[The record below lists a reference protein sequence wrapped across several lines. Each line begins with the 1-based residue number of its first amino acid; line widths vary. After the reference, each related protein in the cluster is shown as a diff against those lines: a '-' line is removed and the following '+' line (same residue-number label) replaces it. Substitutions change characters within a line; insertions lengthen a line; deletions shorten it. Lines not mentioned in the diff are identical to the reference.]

1 MKQERRMPMNSL
13 RRQLAAK
20 LSIGITLLTT
30 PIFVVALGILFLY
43 SHHLLY
49 QDTATH
55 ANNILQITSQHLRS
69 ELGLVE
75 NAVNSNAWLMEEN
88 FRPDSL
94 QSICHRL
101 LRLNR
106 TPVTCQVVTDSV
118 EMSNIKLG
126 FSVGTTANGDTLFY
140 YSRALHPD
148 GDAIKGIV
156 TAGLPIKRLKTI
168 IKQAEQPFPVCE
180 FLLLENDQTFDTEDA
195 HVFYD
200 ELPDTDWTL
209 ALICPD
215 SEFEKSY
222 RQLAHI
228 AYFLFIG
235 GLLLIL
241 IICYLLTRH
250 TIKPLHKLLAYTK
263 NIVSGQY
270 AEVIPRSNR
279 KDAIGRLQNSVVVM
293 QQSLLE
299 HVDSIRKT
307 GEETQKH
314 NEELARAQM
323 LAEEG
328 VQKKAIFIQNVSH
341 QMRTPLNIIM
351 GFADVLGESLAAQQD
366 SASQSL
372 LQDAELADITETMTH
387 NAIHLRRMVQMLYD
401 SSEYG
406 TSQELFSGKS
416 EYVTINNIAQ
426 ECIEYTRERFPKT
439 TINFESNIPP
449 RAVVKTNHLYL
460 MRTLRELLFNA
471 AKYSDGQHIM
481 LRISETIST
490 IRFTVEDV
498 GPGILSDTLGMIFK
512 PFVKVDDLS
521 EGLGL
526 GLPLAKRHAL
536 SLGGDLIYDVD
547 YHDGCRFILEV
558 PK

>member
-1 MKQERRMPMNSL
+1 MNSL

-55 ANNILQITSQHLRS
+55 ANNILQTTSQHLRS

-126 FSVGTTANGDTLFY
+126 FSVDTTANGDTLFY
-140 YSRALHPD
+140 YSRALRPD
-148 GDAIKGIV
+148 GDAVKGIV

-270 AEVIPRSNR
+270 AEVIPRSNH

-307 GEETQKH
+307 GEETKKH

-341 QMRTPLNIIM
+341 QMRTPLNIVM

-498 GPGILSDTLGMIFK
+498 GPGIPSDTLGMIFK

-536 SLGGDLIYDVD
+536 SLGGDLLYDAD

>member
-1 MKQERRMPMNSL
+1 MNSL

-55 ANNILQITSQHLRS
+55 ANNILQTTSQHLRS

-126 FSVGTTANGDTLFY
+126 FSVDTTANGDTLFY
-140 YSRALHPD
+140 YSRALRPD
-148 GDAIKGIV
+148 GDAVKGIV

-481 LRISETIST
+481 LRITETIST

-498 GPGILSDTLGMIFK
+498 GPGIPSDTLGMIFK
-512 PFVKVDDLS
+512 PFGKVDDLS

-536 SLGGDLIYDVD
+536 SLGGDLLYDAD

>member
-1 MKQERRMPMNSL
+1 MPMNSL

-55 ANNILQITSQHLRS
+55 ANNILQTTSQHLRS

-126 FSVGTTANGDTLFY
+126 FSVDTTANGDTLFY
-140 YSRALHPD
+140 YSRALRPD
-148 GDAIKGIV
+148 GDAVKGIV

-250 TIKPLHKLLAYTK
+250 TIKPLHKLLTHTK

-307 GEETQKH
+307 GEETKKH

-498 GPGILSDTLGMIFK
+498 GPGIPSDTLGMIFK

>member
-1 MKQERRMPMNSL
+1 MNSL

-20 LSIGITLLTT
+20 LSIGITLLTI

-43 SHHLLY
+43 SHHLLH
-49 QDTATH
+49 QDTVTH

-94 QSICHRL
+94 QSICRRL

-126 FSVGTTANGDTLFY
+126 FSVSTTANGDTLFY
-140 YSRALHPD
+140 YSRALRPD
-148 GDAIKGIV
+148 GDAVKGIV

-250 TIKPLHKLLAYTK
+250 TIKPLHKLLTHTK
-263 NIVSGQY
+263 NIVSGKY
-270 AEVIPRSNR
+270 AEVIPRSNH

-366 SASQSL
+366 GASQSL

-401 SSEYG
+401 SSEYS

-498 GPGILSDTLGMIFK
+498 GPGIPSDTLGMIFK

>member
-1 MKQERRMPMNSL
+1 MNSL

-55 ANNILQITSQHLRS
+55 ANNILQTTSQHLRS

-126 FSVGTTANGDTLFY
+126 FSVDTTANGDTLFY
-140 YSRALHPD
+140 YSRALRPD
-148 GDAIKGIV
+148 GDAVKGIV

-250 TIKPLHKLLAYTK
+250 TIKPLHKLLTHTK

-270 AEVIPRSNR
+270 AEVIPRSNH

-307 GEETQKH
+307 GEETKKH

-366 SASQSL
+366 GASQSL

-498 GPGILSDTLGMIFK
+498 GPGIPSDTLGMIFK
-512 PFVKVDDLS
+512 PFGKVDDLS

-536 SLGGDLIYDVD
+536 SLGGDLLYDAD

>member
-1 MKQERRMPMNSL
+1 MNSL

-55 ANNILQITSQHLRS
+55 ANNILQTTSQHLRS

-101 LRLNR
+101 LMLNR

-126 FSVGTTANGDTLFY
+126 FSVDTTANGDTLFY
-140 YSRALHPD
+140 YSRALRPD
-148 GDAIKGIV
+148 GDAVKGIV

-250 TIKPLHKLLAYTK
+250 TIKPLHKLLTHTK

-307 GEETQKH
+307 GEETKKH

-341 QMRTPLNIIM
+341 QMRTPLNIVM

-536 SLGGDLIYDVD
+536 SLGGDLTYDVD

>member
-1 MKQERRMPMNSL
+1 MNSL

-55 ANNILQITSQHLRS
+55 ANNILQTTSQHLRS

-101 LRLNR
+101 LMLNR

-126 FSVGTTANGDTLFY
+126 FSVDTTANGDTLFY
-140 YSRALHPD
+140 YSRALRPD
-148 GDAIKGIV
+148 GDAVKGIV

-250 TIKPLHKLLAYTK
+250 TIKPLHKLLAHTK
-263 NIVSGQY
+263 NIVSGKY
-270 AEVIPRSNR
+270 AEVIPRSNH

-307 GEETQKH
+307 GEETKKH

-351 GFADVLGESLAAQQD
+351 GFANVLGESLAAQQD
-366 SASQSL
+366 GASQSL
-372 LQDAELADITETMTH
+372 LQDAELADITETMTY

-498 GPGILSDTLGMIFK
+498 GPGIPSDTLGMIFK

-536 SLGGDLIYDVD
+536 SLGGDLLYDAD

>member
-1 MKQERRMPMNSL
+1 MNSL

-20 LSIGITLLTT
+20 LSIGITLLTI

-55 ANNILQITSQHLRS
+55 ANNILQTTSQHLRS

-126 FSVGTTANGDTLFY
+126 FSVDTTANGDTLFY
-140 YSRALHPD
+140 YSRALRPD
-148 GDAIKGIV
+148 GDAVKGIV

-250 TIKPLHKLLAYTK
+250 TIKPLHKLLAHTK
-263 NIVSGQY
+263 NIVSGKY
-270 AEVIPRSNR
+270 AEVIPRSNH

-307 GEETQKH
+307 GEETKKH

-366 SASQSL
+366 GASQSL

-498 GPGILSDTLGMIFK
+498 GPGIPSDTLGMIFK
-512 PFVKVDDLS
+512 PFGKVDDLS

-536 SLGGDLIYDVD
+536 SLGGDLTYDVD

>member
-1 MKQERRMPMNSL
+1 MNSL

-55 ANNILQITSQHLRS
+55 ANNILQTTSQHLRS

-126 FSVGTTANGDTLFY
+126 FSVDTTANGDTLFY
-140 YSRALHPD
+140 YSRALRPD
-148 GDAIKGIV
+148 GDAVKGIV

-250 TIKPLHKLLAYTK
+250 TIKPLHKLLAHTK
-263 NIVSGQY
+263 NIVSGKY
-270 AEVIPRSNR
+270 AEGIPRSNR

-307 GEETQKH
+307 GEETKKH

-536 SLGGDLIYDVD
+536 SLGGDLLYDAD

>member
-1 MKQERRMPMNSL
+1 MNSL

-55 ANNILQITSQHLRS
+55 ANNILQTTSQHLRS

-126 FSVGTTANGDTLFY
+126 FSVDTTANGDTLFY
-140 YSRALHPD
+140 YSRALRPD
-148 GDAIKGIV
+148 GDAVKGIV

-250 TIKPLHKLLAYTK
+250 TIKPLHKLLAHTK
-263 NIVSGQY
+263 NIVSGKY
-270 AEVIPRSNR
+270 AEVIPRSNH

-307 GEETQKH
+307 GEETKKH

-341 QMRTPLNIIM
+341 QMRTPLNIVM

-366 SASQSL
+366 GASQSL

-498 GPGILSDTLGMIFK
+498 GPGIPSDTLGMIFK
-512 PFVKVDDLS
+512 PFGKVDDLS

>member
-1 MKQERRMPMNSL
+1 MNSL

-55 ANNILQITSQHLRS
+55 ANNILQTTSQHLRS

-126 FSVGTTANGDTLFY
+126 FSVDTTANGDTLFY
-140 YSRALHPD
+140 YSRALRPD
-148 GDAIKGIV
+148 GDAVKGIV

-250 TIKPLHKLLAYTK
+250 TIKPLHKLLAHTK

-307 GEETQKH
+307 GEETKKH

>member
-1 MKQERRMPMNSL
+1 MNSL

-55 ANNILQITSQHLRS
+55 ANNILQTTSQHLRS

-126 FSVGTTANGDTLFY
+126 FSVDTTANGDTLFY
-140 YSRALHPD
+140 YSRALRPD
-148 GDAIKGIV
+148 GDAVKGIV

-270 AEVIPRSNR
+270 AEVIPRSNH

-307 GEETQKH
+307 GEETKKH

-366 SASQSL
+366 GASQSL

-481 LRISETIST
+481 LRITETIST

-498 GPGILSDTLGMIFK
+498 GPGIPSDTLGMIFK

-526 GLPLAKRHAL
+526 GIPLAKRHAL

>member
-1 MKQERRMPMNSL
+1 MNSL

-126 FSVGTTANGDTLFY
+126 FSVDTTANGDTLFY
-140 YSRALHPD
+140 YSRALRPD
-148 GDAIKGIV
+148 GDAVKGIV

-250 TIKPLHKLLAYTK
+250 TIKPLHKLLAHTK

-270 AEVIPRSNR
+270 AEGIPRSNR

-307 GEETQKH
+307 GEETKKH

-341 QMRTPLNIIM
+341 QMRTPLNIVM

-498 GPGILSDTLGMIFK
+498 GPGIPSDTLGMIFK
-512 PFVKVDDLS
+512 PFGKVDDLS

-536 SLGGDLIYDVD
+536 SLGGDLTYDVD

>member
-1 MKQERRMPMNSL
+1 MNSL

-20 LSIGITLLTT
+20 LSIGITLLTI

-43 SHHLLY
+43 SHHLLH
-49 QDTATH
+49 QDTVTH
-55 ANNILQITSQHLRS
+55 ANNILQTTSQHLRS

-94 QSICHRL
+94 QSICRRL

-126 FSVGTTANGDTLFY
+126 FSVSTTANGDTLFY
-140 YSRALHPD
+140 YSRALRPD
-148 GDAIKGIV
+148 SDAVKGIV

-235 GLLLIL
+235 GQLLIL

-250 TIKPLHKLLAYTK
+250 TIKPLHKLLTHTK

-270 AEVIPRSNR
+270 AEVIPRSNH

-366 SASQSL
+366 GASQSL

-401 SSEYG
+401 SSEYS

-498 GPGILSDTLGMIFK
+498 GPGIPSDTLGMIFK

-536 SLGGDLIYDVD
+536 SLGGDLTYDVD

>member
-1 MKQERRMPMNSL
+1 MSMNSL

-55 ANNILQITSQHLRS
+55 ANNILQTTSQHLRS

-126 FSVGTTANGDTLFY
+126 FSVDTTANGDTLFY
-140 YSRALHPD
+140 YSRALRPD
-148 GDAIKGIV
+148 GDAVKGIV

-250 TIKPLHKLLAYTK
+250 TIKPLHKLLTHTK

-299 HVDSIRKT
+299 HVDSIHKT
-307 GEETQKH
+307 GEETKKH

-341 QMRTPLNIIM
+341 QMRTPLNIVM

-498 GPGILSDTLGMIFK
+498 GPGIPSDTLGMIFK
-512 PFVKVDDLS
+512 PFGKVDDLS

-536 SLGGDLIYDVD
+536 SLGGDLTYDVD

>member
-1 MKQERRMPMNSL
+1 MNSL

-55 ANNILQITSQHLRS
+55 ANNILQTTSQHLRS

-94 QSICHRL
+94 QSICRRL

-126 FSVGTTANGDTLFY
+126 FSIDTTANGDTLFY
-140 YSRALHPD
+140 YSRALRPD
-148 GDAIKGIV
+148 GDAVKGIV

-180 FLLLENDQTFDTEDA
+180 FLLLENDQTFETDDA
-195 HVFYD
+195 HIFYD

-209 ALICPD
+209 ALVCPD

-250 TIKPLHKLLAYTK
+250 TIKPLHKLLTHTK

-270 AEVIPRSNR
+270 AEAIPRSNR

-307 GEETQKH
+307 GEETKKH

-341 QMRTPLNIIM
+341 QMRTPLNIVM

-498 GPGILSDTLGMIFK
+498 GPGIPSDTLGMIFK

-536 SLGGDLIYDVD
+536 SLGGDLLYDAD

>member
-1 MKQERRMPMNSL
+1 MPMNSL

-55 ANNILQITSQHLRS
+55 ANNILQTTSQHLRS

-126 FSVGTTANGDTLFY
+126 FSVDTTANGDTLFY
-140 YSRALHPD
+140 YSRALRPD
-148 GDAIKGIV
+148 GDAVKGIV

-307 GEETQKH
+307 GEETKKH

-366 SASQSL
+366 GASQSL

-498 GPGILSDTLGMIFK
+498 GPGIPSDTLGMIFK
-512 PFVKVDDLS
+512 PFGKVDDLS

>member
-1 MKQERRMPMNSL
+1 MNSL

-55 ANNILQITSQHLRS
+55 ANNILQTTSQHLRS

-101 LRLNR
+101 LMLNR

-126 FSVGTTANGDTLFY
+126 FSVDTTANGDTLFY
-140 YSRALHPD
+140 YSRALRPD
-148 GDAIKGIV
+148 GDAVKGIV

>member
-1 MKQERRMPMNSL
+1 MPMNSL

-55 ANNILQITSQHLRS
+55 ANNILQTTSQHLRS

-126 FSVGTTANGDTLFY
+126 FSVDTTANGDTLFY
-140 YSRALHPD
+140 YSRALRPD
-148 GDAIKGIV
+148 GDAVKGIV

-250 TIKPLHKLLAYTK
+250 TIKPLHKLLAHTK

-307 GEETQKH
+307 GEETKKH

-351 GFADVLGESLAAQQD
+351 GFADVLGESFAAQQD

-498 GPGILSDTLGMIFK
+498 GPGIPSDTLGMIFK
-512 PFVKVDDLS
+512 PFGKVDDLS

-536 SLGGDLIYDVD
+536 SLGGDLLYDAD

>member
-1 MKQERRMPMNSL
+1 MNSL

-55 ANNILQITSQHLRS
+55 ANNILQTTSQHLRS

-126 FSVGTTANGDTLFY
+126 FSVDTTANGDTLFY
-140 YSRALHPD
+140 YSRALRPD
-148 GDAIKGIV
+148 GDAVKGIV

-250 TIKPLHKLLAYTK
+250 TIKPLHKLLAHTK

-307 GEETQKH
+307 GEETKKH

-341 QMRTPLNIIM
+341 QMRTPLNIVM

-512 PFVKVDDLS
+512 PFGKVDDLS

-536 SLGGDLIYDVD
+536 SLGGDLLYDAD

>member
-1 MKQERRMPMNSL
+1 MNSL

-55 ANNILQITSQHLRS
+55 ANNILQTTSQHLRS

-126 FSVGTTANGDTLFY
+126 FSVDTTANGDTLFY
-140 YSRALHPD
+140 YSRALRPD
-148 GDAIKGIV
+148 GDAVKGIV

-250 TIKPLHKLLAYTK
+250 TIKPLHKLLAHTK
-263 NIVSGQY
+263 NIVSGKY
-270 AEVIPRSNR
+270 AEGIPRSNR

-307 GEETQKH
+307 GEETKKH

-498 GPGILSDTLGMIFK
+498 GPGIPSDTLGMIFK

-526 GLPLAKRHAL
+526 GIPLAKRHAL

>member
-1 MKQERRMPMNSL
+1 MPMNSL

-55 ANNILQITSQHLRS
+55 ANNILQTTSQHLRS

-126 FSVGTTANGDTLFY
+126 FSVDTTANGDTLFY
-140 YSRALHPD
+140 YSRALRPD
-148 GDAIKGIV
+148 GDAVKGIV

-387 NAIHLRRMVQMLYD
+387 NAIHLRRMLQMLYD

>member
-1 MKQERRMPMNSL
+1 MPMNSL

-55 ANNILQITSQHLRS
+55 ANNILQTTSQHLRS

-126 FSVGTTANGDTLFY
+126 FSVDTTANGDTLFY
-140 YSRALHPD
+140 YSRALRPD
-148 GDAIKGIV
+148 GDAVKGIV

>member
-1 MKQERRMPMNSL
+1 MNSL

-55 ANNILQITSQHLRS
+55 ANNILQTTSQHLRS

-126 FSVGTTANGDTLFY
+126 FSVDTTANGDTLFY
-140 YSRALHPD
+140 YSRALRPD
-148 GDAIKGIV
+148 GDAVKGIV

-250 TIKPLHKLLAYTK
+250 TIKPLHKLLAHTK

-270 AEVIPRSNR
+270 AEVIPRSNH

-299 HVDSIRKT
+299 HVDSIHKT
-307 GEETQKH
+307 GEETKKH

-366 SASQSL
+366 GASQSL

-498 GPGILSDTLGMIFK
+498 GPGIPSDTLGMIFK
-512 PFVKVDDLS
+512 PFGKVDDLS

-536 SLGGDLIYDVD
+536 SLGGDLTYDVD

>member
-1 MKQERRMPMNSL
+1 MNSL

-55 ANNILQITSQHLRS
+55 ANNILQTTSQHLRS

-126 FSVGTTANGDTLFY
+126 FSVDTTANGDTLFY
-140 YSRALHPD
+140 YSRALRPD
-148 GDAIKGIV
+148 GDAVKGIV

-341 QMRTPLNIIM
+341 QMRTPLNIVM

>member
-1 MKQERRMPMNSL
+1 MNSL

-55 ANNILQITSQHLRS
+55 ANNILQTTSQHLRS

-126 FSVGTTANGDTLFY
+126 FSVDTTANGDTLFY
-140 YSRALHPD
+140 YSRALRPD
-148 GDAIKGIV
+148 GDAVKGIV

-366 SASQSL
+366 GASQSL

>member
-1 MKQERRMPMNSL
+1 MNSL

-55 ANNILQITSQHLRS
+55 ANNILQTTSQHLRS

-126 FSVGTTANGDTLFY
+126 FSVDTTANGDTLFY
-140 YSRALHPD
+140 YSRALRPD
-148 GDAIKGIV
+148 GDAVKGIV

-250 TIKPLHKLLAYTK
+250 TIKPLHKLLAHTK
-263 NIVSGQY
+263 NIVSGKY
-270 AEVIPRSNR
+270 AEVIPRSNH

-366 SASQSL
+366 GASQSL

-401 SSEYG
+401 SSEYS

-498 GPGILSDTLGMIFK
+498 GPGIPSDTLGMIFK

-536 SLGGDLIYDVD
+536 SLGGDLLYDAD

>member
-1 MKQERRMPMNSL
+1 MNSL

-55 ANNILQITSQHLRS
+55 ANNILQTTSQHLRS

-101 LRLNR
+101 LMLNR

-126 FSVGTTANGDTLFY
+126 FSVDTTANGDTLFY
-140 YSRALHPD
+140 YSRALRPD
-148 GDAIKGIV
+148 GDAVKGIV

-180 FLLLENDQTFDTEDA
+180 FLLLENDQTFETDDA
-195 HVFYD
+195 HIFYD

-250 TIKPLHKLLAYTK
+250 TIKPLHKLLTHTK

-307 GEETQKH
+307 GEETKKH

-366 SASQSL
+366 GASQSL

-401 SSEYG
+401 SSEYS

-498 GPGILSDTLGMIFK
+498 GPGIPSDTLGMIFK

>member
-1 MKQERRMPMNSL
+1 MNSL

-55 ANNILQITSQHLRS
+55 ANNILQTTSQHLRS

-126 FSVGTTANGDTLFY
+126 FSVDTTANGDTLFY
-140 YSRALHPD
+140 YSRALRPD
-148 GDAIKGIV
+148 GDAVKGIV

-270 AEVIPRSNR
+270 AEGIPRSNR

-307 GEETQKH
+307 GEETKKH

-406 TSQELFSGKS
+406 ISQELFSGKS

-481 LRISETIST
+481 LRITETIST

-498 GPGILSDTLGMIFK
+498 GPGIPSDTLGMIFK

-526 GLPLAKRHAL
+526 GIPLAKRHAL

>member
-1 MKQERRMPMNSL
+1 MNSL

-55 ANNILQITSQHLRS
+55 ANNILQTTSQHLRS

-126 FSVGTTANGDTLFY
+126 FSVDTTANGDTLFY
-140 YSRALHPD
+140 YSRALRPD
-148 GDAIKGIV
+148 GDAVKGIV

-250 TIKPLHKLLAYTK
+250 TIKPLHKLLAHTK
-263 NIVSGQY
+263 NIVSGKY
-270 AEVIPRSNR
+270 AEVIPRSNH

-307 GEETQKH
+307 GEETKKH

-341 QMRTPLNIIM
+341 QMRTPLNIVM

-366 SASQSL
+366 GASQSL

-498 GPGILSDTLGMIFK
+498 GPGIPSDTLGMIFK
-512 PFVKVDDLS
+512 PFGKVDDLS

-536 SLGGDLIYDVD
+536 SFGGDLTYDVD

>member
-1 MKQERRMPMNSL
+1 MNSL

-55 ANNILQITSQHLRS
+55 ANNILQTTSQHLRR

-126 FSVGTTANGDTLFY
+126 FSVDTTANGDTLFY
-140 YSRALHPD
+140 YSRALRPD
-148 GDAIKGIV
+148 GDAVKGIV

-341 QMRTPLNIIM
+341 QMRTPLNIVM

-498 GPGILSDTLGMIFK
+498 GPGIPSDTLGMIFK
-512 PFVKVDDLS
+512 PFGKVDDLS

-536 SLGGDLIYDVD
+536 SLGGDLTYDVD

>member
-1 MKQERRMPMNSL
+1 MNSL

-20 LSIGITLLTT
+20 LSIGITLLTI

-55 ANNILQITSQHLRS
+55 ANNILQTTSQHLRS
-69 ELGLVE
+69 ELGLME

-126 FSVGTTANGDTLFY
+126 FSVDTTANGDTLFY
-140 YSRALHPD
+140 YSRALRPD
-148 GDAIKGIV
+148 GDAVKGIV

-250 TIKPLHKLLAYTK
+250 TIKPLHKLLTHTK

-307 GEETQKH
+307 GEETKKH

-366 SASQSL
+366 GASQSL

-401 SSEYG
+401 SSEYS

-498 GPGILSDTLGMIFK
+498 GPGIPSDTLGMIFK

>member
-1 MKQERRMPMNSL
+1 MNSL

-55 ANNILQITSQHLRS
+55 ANNILQTTSQHLRS

-126 FSVGTTANGDTLFY
+126 FSVDTTANGDTLFY
-140 YSRALHPD
+140 YSRALRPD
-148 GDAIKGIV
+148 GDAVKGIV

-270 AEVIPRSNR
+270 AEGIPRSNR

-351 GFADVLGESLAAQQD
+351 GFANVLGESLAAQQD
-366 SASQSL
+366 GASQSL

-481 LRISETIST
+481 LRITETIST

-498 GPGILSDTLGMIFK
+498 GPGIPSDTLGMIFK

-526 GLPLAKRHAL
+526 GIPLAKRHAL

>member
-1 MKQERRMPMNSL
+1 MNSL

-55 ANNILQITSQHLRS
+55 ANNILQTTSQHLRR

-126 FSVGTTANGDTLFY
+126 FSVDTTANGDTLFY
-140 YSRALHPD
+140 YSRALRPD
-148 GDAIKGIV
+148 GDAVKGIV

-250 TIKPLHKLLAYTK
+250 TIKPLHKLLAHTK
-263 NIVSGQY
+263 NIVSGKY
-270 AEVIPRSNR
+270 AEVIPRSNH

-307 GEETQKH
+307 GEETKKH

-341 QMRTPLNIIM
+341 QMRTPLNIVM

-498 GPGILSDTLGMIFK
+498 GPGIPSDTLGMIFK
-512 PFVKVDDLS
+512 PFGKVDDLS

-536 SLGGDLIYDVD
+536 SLGGDLTYDVD

>member
-1 MKQERRMPMNSL
+1 MNSL

-55 ANNILQITSQHLRS
+55 ANNILQTTSQHLRS

-126 FSVGTTANGDTLFY
+126 FSVDTTANGDTLFY
-140 YSRALHPD
+140 YSRALRPD
-148 GDAIKGIV
+148 GDAVKGIV

-250 TIKPLHKLLAYTK
+250 TIKPLHKLLTHTK

-307 GEETQKH
+307 GEETKKH

-351 GFADVLGESLAAQQD
+351 GFADVLGESFAAQQD

-498 GPGILSDTLGMIFK
+498 GPGIPSDTLGMIFK

>member
-1 MKQERRMPMNSL
+1 MNSL

-55 ANNILQITSQHLRS
+55 ANNILQTTSQHLRS

-126 FSVGTTANGDTLFY
+126 FSVDTTANGDTLFY
-140 YSRALHPD
+140 YSRALRPD
-148 GDAIKGIV
+148 GDAVKGIV

-307 GEETQKH
+307 GEETKKH

-341 QMRTPLNIIM
+341 QMRTPLNIVM

-498 GPGILSDTLGMIFK
+498 GPGIPSDTLGMIFK

>member
-1 MKQERRMPMNSL
+1 MNSL

-55 ANNILQITSQHLRS
+55 ANNILQTTSQHLRS

-126 FSVGTTANGDTLFY
+126 FSVDTTANGDTLFY
-140 YSRALHPD
+140 YSRALRPD
-148 GDAIKGIV
+148 GDAVKGIV

-250 TIKPLHKLLAYTK
+250 TIKPLHKLLAHTK
-263 NIVSGQY
+263 NIVSGKY
-270 AEVIPRSNR
+270 AEVIPRSNH

-307 GEETQKH
+307 GEETKKH

-481 LRISETIST
+481 LRITETISA

-498 GPGILSDTLGMIFK
+498 GPGIPSDTLGMIFK
-512 PFVKVDDLS
+512 PFGKVDDLS

-536 SLGGDLIYDVD
+536 SLGGDLTYDVD

>member
-1 MKQERRMPMNSL
+1 MNSL

-55 ANNILQITSQHLRS
+55 ANNILQTTSQHLRS

-126 FSVGTTANGDTLFY
+126 FSVDTTANGDTLFY
-140 YSRALHPD
+140 YSRALRPD
-148 GDAIKGIV
+148 GDAVKGIV

-270 AEVIPRSNR
+270 AEVIPRSNH

-307 GEETQKH
+307 GEETKKH

-341 QMRTPLNIIM
+341 QMRTPLNIVM

-498 GPGILSDTLGMIFK
+498 GPGIPSDTLGMIFK

-536 SLGGDLIYDVD
+536 SFGGDLLYDAD

>member
-1 MKQERRMPMNSL
+1 MNSL

-55 ANNILQITSQHLRS
+55 ANNILQTTSQHLRS

-126 FSVGTTANGDTLFY
+126 FSVDTTANGDTLFY
-140 YSRALHPD
+140 YSRALRPD
-148 GDAIKGIV
+148 GDAVKGIV

-351 GFADVLGESLAAQQD
+351 GFADVLGESLATQQD
-366 SASQSL
+366 GASQSL

-498 GPGILSDTLGMIFK
+498 GPGIPSDTLGMIFK
-512 PFVKVDDLS
+512 PFGKVDDLS

-536 SLGGDLIYDVD
+536 SLGGDLTYDVD

>member
-1 MKQERRMPMNSL
+1 MSMNSL

-20 LSIGITLLTT
+20 LSIGITLLTI

-140 YSRALHPD
+140 YSRALRPD
-148 GDAIKGIV
+148 GDAVKGIV

-250 TIKPLHKLLAYTK
+250 TIKPLHKLLAHTK

-341 QMRTPLNIIM
+341 QMRTPLNIVM

-498 GPGILSDTLGMIFK
+498 GPGIPSDTLGMIFK
-512 PFVKVDDLS
+512 PFGKVDDLS

-536 SLGGDLIYDVD
+536 SLGGDLTYDVD